1 MLKSIKKFI
10 NLPIISIRESKKVA
24 IAKDFIVNPLDGS
37 IIGIIVDKKGFF
49 VKKYLVI
56 SGLDVREISEK
67 AIIIDDRKSVVPQ
80 KEIIQLD
87 MILKSKIKVIG
98 SKVFSKEG
106 VYIGKVYDYA
116 VDDFFYIA
124 KLYVNPPLSNI
135 LINQFI
141 IDAEDIIEI
150 KKDCIIIKEKN
161 KVMEPEKSGVL

>member
-24 IAKDFIVNPLDGS
+24 LTKDFIVNPLDGS
-37 IIGIIVDKKGFF
+37 IVGIVVDKKGIFI
-49 VKKYLVI
+49 KKYLVI
-56 SGLDVREISEK
+56 AGLDVREISEK
-67 AIIIDDRKSVVPQ
+67 GIIIDDRKSIVLQ

-98 SKVFSKEG
+98 SKVFSEDG
-106 VYIGKVYDYA
+106 GYIGKVYDYA
-116 VDDFFYIA
+116 VDDFFNLA
-124 KLYVNPPLSNI
+124 KLYINPPLSNI

-141 IDAEDIIEI
+141 VDAQDIIEI
-150 KKDCIIIKEKN
+150 KRDAIIIKEEN